1 MYPNPAGERGSGR
14 QVSTKGQEDM
24 DRFNA
29 LSMGRKLILGAG
41 LLLFID
47 TFLNWQSV
55 STPLG
60 SYGQNGWHG
69 FWGVLIG
76 LMTLAILSLVAG
88 RAFGIAIPP
97 TVPDGLVTLALGGL
111 IVLFAIIKALSD
123 SYTAWPAYAGIVLGA
138 GVAAGAWLNFQDSG
152 EALPNFSAMGGSAA
166 APPAAPVAPS
176 EPPADSSE
184 ES

>member
-1 MYPNPAGERGSGR
+1 
-14 QVSTKGQEDM
+14 M
-24 DRFNA
+24 DKFNA

-47 TFLNWQSV
+47 TFFNWQSV

-60 SYGQNGWHG
+60 SFGQSGWHG

-76 LMTLAILSLVAG
+76 LMTLAILALVAG
-88 RAFGIAIPP
+88 RVFGIAIPP
-97 TVPDGLVTLALGGL
+97 TIPDGVVTLALGGL
-111 IVLFAIIKALSD
+111 IVLFALIKALSD
-123 SYTAWPAYAGIVLGA
+123 SYTAWPAYVGIVLGA

-152 EALPNFSAMGGSAA
+152 EALPNFAAMSSTAGPSA
-166 APPAAPVAPS
+166 PAAPVDSPS
-176 EPPADSSE
+176 DGE